1 MQTPQRNLL
10 TNPMKEETNKK
21 CPKTYK
27 TPSRKQKGV
36 PLVHQAPNLDS
47 AQAED
52 CKLEEKEASKGD
64 NIKLAA
70 ALATIKGDEDLVE

>member
-1 MQTPQRNLL
+1 
-10 TNPMKEETNKK
+10 
-21 CPKTYK
+21 
-27 TPSRKQKGV
+27 
-36 PLVHQAPNLDS
+36 LDS